1 MANPAVLAGE
11 VPNIGQLAKI
21 WPFWPEKGQIPTRIL
36 PLWQRQGRPALQ
48 ISRCS
53 RRPSKSRRPEPHLPT
68 EKREEEEPKR
78 EGERWLKNKIKKIK
92 GENVKS
98 GSKKWMRDF
107 GRKNSIFLSQE

>member
-1 MANPAVLAGE
+1 
-11 VPNIGQLAKI
+11 
-21 WPFWPEKGQIPTRIL
+21 
-36 PLWQRQGRPALQ
+36 
-48 ISRCS
+48 
-53 RRPSKSRRPEPHLPT
+53 LPT

-78 EGERWLKNKIKKIK
+78 EGERWLKKTKKTKTKTK

>member
-1 MANPAVLAGE
+1 
-11 VPNIGQLAKI
+11 
-21 WPFWPEKGQIPTRIL
+21 
-36 PLWQRQGRPALQ
+36 
-48 ISRCS
+48 
-53 RRPSKSRRPEPHLPT
+53 LPT

-98 GSKKWMRDF
+98 GSKKWMWDF